1 MVTTCIFNLICIILK
16 QYPLVKP
23 AFTNFSIIASN
34 ILGVKTMVSFSDKD
48 DPPSPK
54 PLTCPVCNQE
64 YKFESLINNPF
75 ITVAVN
81 QDSRPS
87 EDGSPSTQKFPICTS
102 CDDNQKASSFCIECQ
117 EWLCD
122 PCVIAHKRVRIT
134 KDHTFST
141 KMEQEDSAL
150 DTSMSKQVYCPV
162 HKTEKMKLFCLSC
175 DKLTCRDCQLLEH
188 KDHKYQF
195 IDETIADQ
203 KTNLQKSIE
212 SLKKRLESNEKVAD
226 KIAAKEKD
234 IKRQQV
240 DVFNEVRQ
248 VADQITN
255 DLIRW
260 CKQLLNF
267 LQGVCNCR
275 TRDLSMKKHEFDDF
289 AEKAKHCIEFVDYA
303 VESGN
308 DMNILSIKGLMDSQL
323 KSLLDK
329 DISIQDSMFELS
341 IKYENDVSFLK
352 KNVSKMGFIN
362 VNGKSYPTNNQQ
374 TSQTLASSKAD
385 PPAPPAPAQPN
396 PGAANVP
403 VVASAP
409 STSFSHNLI
418 SRAVT
423 ELLNMYPSQIRENYK
438 AMSGDQR
445 RSFLQKLVTGHL
457 RNQRTSTSL
466 LTDLASYL
474 NVPRPASTPT
484 QQSHNS
490 DSNAIQELYRMRQQ
504 VGQDQGQG
512 QRSAPVPQHGF
523 NANYRGKF

>member
-1 MVTTCIFNLICIILK
+1 M
-16 QYPLVKP
+16 
-23 AFTNFSIIASN
+23 
-34 ILGVKTMVSFSDKD
+34 
-48 DPPSPK
+48 
-54 PLTCPVCNQE
+54 
-64 YKFESLINNPF
+64 
-75 ITVAVN
+75 
-81 QDSRPS
+81 
-87 EDGSPSTQKFPICTS
+87 
-102 CDDNQKASSFCIECQ
+102 ECQ

-150 DTSMSKQVYCPV
+150 DTSMSKQVFCPI

-203 KTNLQKSIE
+203 KKNLQKSIQ
-212 SLKKRLESNEKVAD
+212 SLKARLDNNEKVAD

-303 VESGN
+303 LESGN
-308 DMNILSIKGLMDSQL
+308 DMNILSIKGLMDGQL

-329 DISIQDSMFELS
+329 DISIQDSMFELN
-341 IKYENDVSFLK
+341 IKYENDIGFLK

-362 VNGKSYPTNNQQ
+362 VNGKSYPTNNQP
-374 TSQTLASSKAD
+374 TAAPKPD
-385 PPAPPAPAQPN
+385 PPTPPAQPKPGTVN
-396 PGAANVP
+396 VPGAASA
-403 VVASAP
+403 ASTTV
-409 STSFSHNLI
+409 SSSVI
-418 SRAVT
+418 SRAVS
-423 ELLNMYPSQIRENYK
+423 ELLNMYPLSIRENYK
-438 AMSGDQR
+438 NMNGEQR
-445 RSFLQKLVTGHL
+445 RAFLQKLVTGHIK
-457 RNQRTSTSL
+457 NGGASTSML
-466 LTDLASYL
+466 SDLAAYL
-474 NVPRPASTPT
+474 NVPRPSSA

-490 DSNAIQELYRMRQQ
+490 DSNAIQELYRISQQ
-504 VGQDQGQG
+504 RPQAGQDQGQ
-512 QRSAPVPQHGF
+512 RPAAVPPQGF
-523 NANYRGKF
+523 ANYRGNTFCNS

>member
-1 MVTTCIFNLICIILK
+1 M
-16 QYPLVKP
+16 
-23 AFTNFSIIASN
+23 
-34 ILGVKTMVSFSDKD
+34 
-48 DPPSPK
+48 
-54 PLTCPVCNQE
+54 
-64 YKFESLINNPF
+64 
-75 ITVAVN
+75 
-81 QDSRPS
+81 
-87 EDGSPSTQKFPICTS
+87 
-102 CDDNQKASSFCIECQ
+102 
-117 EWLCD
+117 
-122 PCVIAHKRVRIT
+122 T

-141 KMEQEDSAL
+141 KMEQEDSVL

-188 KDHKYQF
+188 KDHRYQF

-212 SLKKRLESNEKVAD
+212 LLKKRLESNEKVAE
-226 KIAAKEKD
+226 KIAKKEKD

-308 DMNILSIKGLMDSQL
+308 DMNILSVKGLMDSQL

-329 DISIQDSMFELS
+329 DISIQDSMFELN
-341 IKYENDVSFLK
+341 IKYENDVNFLK

-374 TSQTLASSKAD
+374 AAAPPKPEAPV
-385 PPAPPAPAQPN
+385 PPATNTTAPNAT
-396 PGAANVP
+396 GTAG
-403 VVASAP
+403 
-409 STSFSHNLI
+409 STPTYNHNLI

-423 ELLNMYPSQIRENYK
+423 ELLNMYPQQIRDSYK
-438 AMSGDQR
+438 TMSPDQR
-445 RSFLQKLVTGHL
+445 RGFLQRLVTQHI
-457 RNQRTSTSL
+457 RSQRTQTSL

-474 NVPRPASTPT
+474 NVRSASASTPT

-490 DSNAIQELYRMRQQ
+490 DSNAIQELYRMRPQ
-504 VGQDQGQG
+504 VGQGQDQGHG
-512 QRSAPVPQHGF
+512 QRSAPVPQQA
-523 NANYRGKF
+523 NANYRGELDKMKHP